1 MERKHRLLASLFVN
15 MILVLLEANM
25 AYHLLFHYGESFDFS
40 ILRYYHHYSN
50 LFILISSVI
59 LVFSIINELRG
70 RTKKSSYGVRLFRFM
85 AVTSELLTA
94 AVVVFIRIPIN
105 NFNDVG
111 ELLLDRTNFLE
122 LILCPVL
129 SYVSFRLFNEYSDF
143 TRKEA
148 LLASVP
154 TAVYSVVMVVLNY
167 YNIIRGPY
175 IFLLVHEQPIWV
187 SILVFSLIIFLTYV
201 IAGTLSIISKREY
214 MESRGESLVKAFMR
228 DFRLH

>member
-143 TRKEA
+143 ARKEA